1 MMDML
6 EMVTADLKAVTA
18 TTGRRGLD
26 RQGSDVDTD
35 ANAATSDGYA
45 DSYSDNVR
53 VTHTDSVASA
63 DDRHSPTHRFLAQL
77 DVLTRL
83 EKSTY
88 V

>member
-18 TTGRRGLD
+18 TAGRRSLHRED
-26 RQGSDVDTD
+26 SDVDTD

-45 DSYSDNVR
+45 DGYSDDVR
-53 VTHTDSVASA
+53 VASA
-63 DDRHSPTHRFLAQL
+63 DDRHSPTRRFLAQL